1 MNSLYDHLSTPESV
15 TNTPRQNAAYREAL
29 EHANREAGEDRHG
42 WRHLSTNTRAFLLGL
57 LAFVL
62 VFTGGYVLG
71 VKSTNDYFQEIH
83 R

>member
-29 EHANREAGEDRHG
+29 ENANREAGFDTR
-42 WRHLSTNTRAFLLGL
+42 WCLSTTRLFLLGL
-57 LAFVL
+57 LAFAL
-62 VFTGGYVLG
+62 VFGTGYVLG
-71 VKSTNDYFQEIH
+71 AKSTNDYFQETN